1 MRTGRPA
8 GRTRHVDTRRIPAF
22 NLVCAGG
29 GDAAHLPDPSGR
41 SSFELLHCIG
51 KIERINEAG
60 RFILLLSGG
69 KIERINEAGRFILL
83 LLGAKDSEPVP
94 GRLHLQKEMY
104 MLRNLFQDMASETG
118 YGPCFVRQYGE
129 VVANELEEL
138 KMSGLV
144 GSASDSLALT
154 EDGSAVLEELKPA
167 SSEWEIRKVEE
178 FKHLLNDM
186 TRDELLAFVRFSDLP
201 PDVLEEESA
210 EYRDLMKKR
219 KRLAISMYKK
229 DKISAQKAAEISG
242 ESFEDFFDELK
253 SVP

>member
-1 MRTGRPA
+1 MGAHVGTGRPA
-8 GRTRHVDTRRIPAF
+8 WGTRHVDTRRIPAF
-22 NLVCAGG
+22 SLAGTGG
-29 GDAAHLPDPSGR
+29 GDVAHLPDPSGR
-41 SSFELLHCIG
+41 SSFELLHCV
-51 KIERINEAG
+51 
-60 RFILLLSGG
+60 G

-118 YGPCFVRQYGE
+118 YGPRFTGQYGE
-129 VVANELEEL
+129 VVTGELEEL

-167 SSEWEIRKVEE
+167 SSEWEIRKIEE

-186 TRDELLAFVRFSDLP
+186 TRDELLAFVHFSDLP
-201 PDVLEEESA
+201 RDGLEESA
-210 EYRDLMKKR
+210 ECRDLAKKR

-229 DKISAQKAAEISG
+229 DKISAQKAAEISEG
-242 ESFEDFFDELK
+242 VL
-253 SVP
+253 

>member
-1 MRTGRPA
+1 MDAHVGTGRPA
-8 GRTRHVDTRRIPAF
+8 WRTHHVDTRRIPAF
-22 NLVCAGG
+22 SLAGTGG
-29 GDAAHLPDPSGR
+29 GDAAQMQDPSGAA
-41 SSFELLHCIG
+41 SNCYLYG
-51 KIERINEAG
+51 KIERINET
-60 RFILLLSGG
+60 R
-69 KIERINEAGRFILL
+69 RFILL
-83 LLGAKDSEPVP
+83 LLGAKNSEPVP

-104 MLRNLFQDMASETG
+104 MLRNLFPDLAGETG
-118 YGPCFVRQYGE
+118 YGSYFVEKYSE

-138 KMSGLV
+138 KLSGLV

-186 TRDELLAFVRFSDLP
+186 TRDELLAFVHFSDLP

-210 EYRDLMKKR
+210 EYRDLVKKR

-253 SVP
+253 GRHYA